1 MIPVPLI
8 SPVQFYL
15 KVFTCVVLGKEPVF
29 IFLVVRTTKRP
40 QTRWISSLESWV
52 RLKRAPNTLACQT
65 LHWWSC
71 SWWHV
76 CHHSWFHHPSIQTST
91 NLSCTCNQ
99 NQLTWS
105 RGELLGLETCC
116 FGQRPCRVWISA
128 DPDPYSLLMWEIS
141 LWFVLKY
148 KKKKHTYLGSLPT
161 DYWAEGRTS
170 SSVNT
175 TAPWSVSPESHV
187 VWPGHEWS
195 AVEHVLPSDG
205 SKPQQ
210 SHRCHGGNWLKR
222 THDADIRGWEKPNN
236 ERKKSTCS
244 SLFVFFFFHINF
256 RKFRRPLCCVMRPS
270 VFVCSAY

>member
-1 MIPVPLI
+1 MWEKLRQKINKRKPRKSKWGCIFKYCAIFFRWCCLATTDQVSMIPVPLI

-40 QTRWISSLESWV
+40 QTRWISSLESWA

-71 SWWHV
+71 SCWHV

-128 DPDPYSLLMWEIS
+128 DPDPYSLFMWEIS

-148 KKKKHTYLGSLPT
+148 
-161 DYWAEGRTS
+161 
-170 SSVNT
+170 
-175 TAPWSVSPESHV
+175 
-187 VWPGHEWS
+187 
-195 AVEHVLPSDG
+195 
-205 SKPQQ
+205 
-210 SHRCHGGNWLKR
+210 
-222 THDADIRGWEKPNN
+222 
-236 ERKKSTCS
+236 
-244 SLFVFFFFHINF
+244 
-256 RKFRRPLCCVMRPS
+256 
-270 VFVCSAY
+270 